1 MVDSCVEFKGMIGI
15 TQLSV
20 LVKTEW
26 WSPEYAG
33 PRAIS
38 FLIAQIP
45 LNVPCYASRGESTVL
60 TDIAEHPSRT
70 NLNIGKLSRDWELEV
85 I

>member
-45 LNVPCYASRGESTVL
+45 LNVLAMLPVANPLYSQIS
-60 TDIAEHPSRT
+60 
-70 NLNIGKLSRDWELEV
+70 LSILHV
-85 I
+85 PT